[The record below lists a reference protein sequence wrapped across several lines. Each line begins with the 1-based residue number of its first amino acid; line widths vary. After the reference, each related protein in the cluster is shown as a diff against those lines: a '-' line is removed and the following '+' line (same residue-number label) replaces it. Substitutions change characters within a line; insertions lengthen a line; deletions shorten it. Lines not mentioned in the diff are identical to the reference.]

1 MKFSRFHSMVIA
13 AAVVAASAGV
23 CSAQPTETAAQAGEK
38 VGIEGLFVRVAENS
52 EGFVVLSY
60 KIANDSVNKEWML
73 LDVGITVQQGAQ
85 PQKITRDDV
94 KLVTPDHQVID
105 LPTQEE
111 YNKVRGSLAALE
123 ERANMMGDSINYF
136 PPGANNPCRIGFFA
150 TTTGRQTALAY
161 DEVELDSTRAC
172 VGRLFFH
179 VPGGIQLGNYNLD
192 VKFADSVVKVPV
204 QIMTKQEAKEFEK
217 KWQEAAKEKK

>member
-1 MKFSRFHSMVIA
+1 MVIA

>member
-1 MKFSRFHSMVIA
+1 MVIA

-172 VGRLFFH
+172 VGTLFFH